1 MAKDYLCK
9 DCEFNN
15 HGWCKKRKIQGLKNI
30 IVCEFNPN
38 SIKVIAEVITDEI
51 TDETNSGMHK
61 QFGKREMF
69 HNIQMQM
76 KTIDEDSTVKDKF
89 KTLKQIMV
97 NLEQM
102 LQIEESIHGIAMEYS
117 IDEDVHKNS
126 IAISN
131 KWFNE
136 VGGYKE

>member
-15 HGWCKKRKIQGLKNI
+15 NGWCKKRKIQGLKDI
-30 IVCEFNPN
+30 VVCEFKPSLT
-38 SIKVIAEVITDEI
+38 SIEDE
-51 TDETNSGMHK
+51 EFNSGTYK

-76 KTIDEDSTVKDKF
+76 IGIDRDETIEDKF
-89 KTLKQIMV
+89 KTLKQVMV

-102 LQIEESIHGIAMEYS
+102 LQAEESIHGIAMEYS
-117 IDEDVHKNS
+117 IDEDIYNDS
-126 IAISN
+126 RAISDE
-131 KWFNE
+131 WLNE
-136 VGGYKE
+136 VGQYRSN

>member
-15 HGWCKKRKIQGLKNI
+15 NGWCKKRKIQGLKDI
-30 IVCEFNPN
+30 VVCEFKPSPT
-38 SIKVIAEVITDEI
+38 SIEDEEF
-51 TDETNSGMHK
+51 DSGMYK

-69 HNIQMQM
+69 HNVQMQM
-76 KTIDEDSTVKDKF
+76 IGIDRDDSVEDKF
-89 KTLKQIMV
+89 KILKQVMV

-102 LQIEESIHGIAMEYS
+102 LQAEESIHGIAIEYS
-117 IDEDVHKNS
+117 VDEDIHKDS

-131 KWFNE
+131 EWLNE
-136 VGGYKE
+136 VGQYKGD

>member
-15 HGWCKKRKIQGLKNI
+15 NGWCKKRSIQGLKNI
-30 IVCEFNPN
+30 ITCEFNPN
-38 SIKVIAEVITDEI
+38 SPEVIAEVFD
-51 TDETNSGMHK
+51 NGMYK

-76 KTIDEDSTVKDKF
+76 LGIDRDESIEDKF
-89 KTLKQIMV
+89 KVLKQVMV

-102 LQIEESIHGIAMEYS
+102 LQAEENIVGVALNYS
-117 IDEDVHKNS
+117 IDEDIHKDS

-131 KWFNE
+131 EWLHE
-136 VGGYKE
+136 VGQYRSK